1 MLRFESLWP
10 IVQYRSL
17 FTLHWNS
24 SYAWRFT
31 GSGYLIT
38 QNTQH
43 KRIFCTVFPR
53 HKKDAGCGGGPNPPT
68 LVRKRAMVAV
78 SQVAVEGL
86 PHDGL
91 SLHTCIHSYCY
102 HRTCHKYT
110 HRDTMPYC
118 QTCHTNIVLA
128 TPGTRARAP
137 TLIFFTHILATPAT
151 PTSTQHFTYILAT
164 PATHRITYSHIFW
177 RRLPRPCS
185 LHPVLLICTV
195 QFFDLWNCCG
205 SERHPPK
212 KSQTSFATHMVPGKR
227 FCHHIFPKPR
237 H

>member
-1 MLRFESLWP
+1 MRGVSPGNWD
-10 IVQYRSL
+10 
-17 FTLHWNS
+17 TLSRKTH
-24 SYAWRFT
+24 
-31 GSGYLIT
+31 
-38 QNTQH
+38 NTNAFFAQCF
-43 KRIFCTVFPR
+43 RDT
-53 HKKDAGCGGGPNPPT
+53 KKTRAAVVAQNPPT

-78 SQVAVEGL
+78 SWVAAEGL

-110 HRDTMPYC
+110 HRDTMPYR

-164 PATHRITYSHIFW
+164 PATHRITYAHIFW
-177 RRLPRPCS
+177 RRLPRRNTNTKNENKTKKQTKNFHKVWSNASLEALPCS
-185 LHPVLLICTV
+185 LHPLLLICTV
-195 QFFDLWNCCG
+195 QF
-205 SERHPPK
+205 
-212 KSQTSFATHMVPGKR
+212 
-227 FCHHIFPKPR
+227 
-237 H
+237 